1 MLDKKHRLPN
11 NISFKDSQI
20 FFSNAFSIKAV
31 GSQNDVPRF
40 GIAVGKKIDK
50 RAVGRNKI
58 KRQIRDSIDKL
69 LPKIDSIKDVLII
82 ARGGIKEKNTQEIL
96 VLLEESLKRLKLLK

>member
-11 NISFKDSQI
+11 NISFKNSQI
-20 FFSNAFSIKAV
+20 FFSNAFSIKIIE
-31 GSQNDVPRF
+31 SQNEVPRF
-40 GIAVGKKIDK
+40 GVVVSKKIDK

-69 LPKIDSIKDVLII
+69 LPKIYNVKDILII
-82 ARGGIKEKNTQEIL
+82 AKVGIKEKNSEEALTLL
-96 VLLEESLKRLKLLK
+96 VEAFRKLKLLK

>member
-11 NISFKDSQI
+11 SISFKDSQI
-20 FFSNAFSIKAV
+20 FFSNAFSIKAIS
-31 GSQNDVPRF
+31 SQNEVPRF
-40 GIAVGKKIDK
+40 GIVVGKKIDK

-82 ARGGIKEKNTQEIL
+82 TRAGIRGKNTQEIFI
-96 VLLEESLKRLKLLK
+96 LLEESLKKLKLLK